1 MTNDERARFGFL
13 GKPPPEI
20 VNAPI
25 AITRRWLALSEKAKA
40 VAKISLKQSRQA
52 EWEAKAKEIEHEY
65 QDLVAEAR
73 KHTSR

>member
-1 MTNDERARFGFL
+1 MTNDERTRFGFL

-25 AITRRWLALSEKAKA
+25 AITRRWLALKAKA

-73 KHTSR
+73 KYTSR